1 MGKTILEMIDIKKSF
16 SGIYALSGINFSLE
30 MGEVHALLGENGAG
44 KSTLIKVLGG
54 IYKPDSGT
62 IKINGQE
69 VEINGVSDAQ
79 EKGIGIIHQ
88 EIVLVPYLTVA
99 QNLFL
104 GREIKTKFGTVDMR
118 ETNRRAGEMLANLG
132 VNIHPDTL
140 VESLTIAQQQM
151 VEIVKAVSFDGRII
165 VMDEPT
171 SSLSNDEVEQLFGI
185 IERLKAKQVSIIY
198 ISHRMEELF
207 RISDRVTII
216 RDGAY
221 VGTKKTSET
230 NANELV
236 AMMVGRELESFY
248 ARDYN
253 DLEHAETALEVKNLT
268 CEGVFSD
275 ISFRVRKGE
284 ILGFAGLVGAGR
296 SEIMECIFGARKY
309 QSGTILLNGKEV
321 RFTTPIQAIKA
332 GIGLVPEDRKKQGLV
347 LGNTVG
353 FNLTLASIDSYI
365 NGIAI
370 SDRKCQE
377 VIDYYKEKLHIK
389 AVADRVELVEA
400 GSLSGGNQQK
410 IVLGKWLAIK
420 PDVLIL
426 DEPTRGVDVNAKF
439 EIYSVINELAKA
451 GIAVIMVSSELPEII
466 NMCDNVCVIKAGRMM
481 NGKKSTA
488 GNSVL
493 SVFTGNTGIIGVLVI
508 LCVVVALATDK
519 FLTPSNIISVL
530 RQISINTYI
539 ALGMTLIIILGH
551 IDLAVGAIVA
561 MSGTLT
567 VGFVVNQ
574 GLPIGVAIAAGI
586 IIGVVAGLID
596 GMVVSKF
603 RVPAFI
609 ITMAMMNVCN
619 GIAYVYSGGQSTRIT
634 DKFFIAIG
642 TGYLFNIIPL
652 PVVYMIIL
660 IIVFSFLLSKTKFG
674 TYVYAIGGNREA
686 ARLSGVPIKKVE
698 IIVFTLSGALAAFAG
713 LVLASRMYSGQPSV
727 GSGYEMDAIAACVL
741 GGTSM
746 AGGRGRISG
755 TVFGAMVIGIISNG
769 LNLIGVSSYWQLI
782 VKGLII
788 ACAVVLD
795 SQKGNLALLRKK
807 K

>member
-221 VGTKKTSET
+221 VG
-230 NANELV
+230 
-236 AMMVGRELESFY
+236 GRELESFY

-466 NMCDNVCVIKAGRMM
+466 NMCDNVCVIKAGKM
-481 NGKKSTA
+481 
-488 GNSVL
+488 
-493 SVFTGNTGIIGVLVI
+493 TGMFGREELDQERIM
-508 LCVVVALATDK
+508 
-519 FLTPSNIISVL
+519 
-530 RQISINTYI
+530 QY
-539 ALGMTLIIILGH
+539 
-551 IDLAVGAIVA
+551 
-561 MSGTLT
+561 
-567 VGFVVNQ
+567 
-574 GLPIGVAIAAGI
+574 AAG
-586 IIGVVAGLID
+586 G
-596 GMVVSKF
+596 
-603 RVPAFI
+603 
-609 ITMAMMNVCN
+609 
-619 GIAYVYSGGQSTRIT
+619 
-634 DKFFIAIG
+634 
-642 TGYLFNIIPL
+642 
-652 PVVYMIIL
+652 
-660 IIVFSFLLSKTKFG
+660 
-674 TYVYAIGGNREA
+674 E
-686 ARLSGVPIKKVE
+686 E
-698 IIVFTLSGALAAFAG
+698 
-713 LVLASRMYSGQPSV
+713 
-727 GSGYEMDAIAACVL
+727 
-741 GGTSM
+741 
-746 AGGRGRISG
+746 
-755 TVFGAMVIGIISNG
+755 
-769 LNLIGVSSYWQLI
+769 
-782 VKGLII
+782 
-788 ACAVVLD
+788 
-795 SQKGNLALLRKK
+795 
-807 K
+807 